1 VNTLKVDPGS
11 KLSVRERFFRASAG
25 PLAGVFGLNEGAVA
39 IARTSPVPGESTK
52 AMPPRARYFST
63 AAWSSLSATCWMF
76 RSIVRPIECPFE
88 LTSTGVVAGTMR
100 RPRASR
106 SQTRNALSPLRY
118 LFRESSIPSIPS
130 LSRLVK
136 PTRDAASSRFG

>member
-1 VNTLKVDPGS
+1 
-11 KLSVRERFFRASAG
+11 
-25 PLAGVFGLNEGAVA
+25 
-39 IARTSPVPGESTK
+39 
-52 AMPPRARYFST
+52 MPPRALYFST

-76 RSIVRPIECPFE
+76 RSIVRATECPFE

-100 RPRASR
+100 RPRASCSQRRNPR
-106 SQTRNALSPLRY
+106 SPRRY
-118 LFRESSIPSIPS
+118 LFMEVSTPSIPS